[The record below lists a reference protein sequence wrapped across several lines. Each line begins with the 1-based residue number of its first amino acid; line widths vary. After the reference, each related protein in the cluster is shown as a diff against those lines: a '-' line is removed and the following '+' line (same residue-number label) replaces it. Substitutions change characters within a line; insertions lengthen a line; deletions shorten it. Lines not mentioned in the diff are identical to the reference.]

1 VSVSPTNP
9 DWFRRHTSQ
18 IAGDGPSWVGAS
30 GAKNLRSLTLTLS
43 RTAGPPRAYTV
54 RLTFMEPDDL
64 RGGRRVFDVALQG
77 RPVLKEFD
85 VSEEAGGRDRSV
97 TKEFRGVRAG
107 RDLTVTLTPAGPDTT
122 SAPLL
127 CGVEVAAEGW

>member
-1 VSVSPTNP
+1 
-9 DWFRRHTSQ
+9 
-18 IAGDGPSWVGAS
+18 
-30 GAKNLRSLTLTLS
+30 
-43 RTAGPPRAYTV
+43 
-54 RLTFMEPDDL
+54 MEPDDL

-85 VSEEAGGRDRSV
+85 VSEDAGGRDRSV
-97 TKEFRGVRAG
+97 TKEFRDVRIG

-127 CGVEVAAEGW
+127 CGVEVTAEGW